1 MHAYTRFDFELKIV
15 INKADTIEIK
25 NSVTVA
31 KYKNLYIDNLVF
43 VDFNSDS
50 ITSVELSLVSLK
62 YLSKPDSNSYE
73 AYEQTK
79 AELKAKHTKQVATKG
94 NLNLK

>member
-31 KYKNLYIDNLVF
+31 KYKNLYR
-43 VDFNSDS
+43 
-50 ITSVELSLVSLK
+50 
-62 YLSKPDSNSYE
+62 
-73 AYEQTK
+73 
-79 AELKAKHTKQVATKG
+79 
-94 NLNLK
+94 